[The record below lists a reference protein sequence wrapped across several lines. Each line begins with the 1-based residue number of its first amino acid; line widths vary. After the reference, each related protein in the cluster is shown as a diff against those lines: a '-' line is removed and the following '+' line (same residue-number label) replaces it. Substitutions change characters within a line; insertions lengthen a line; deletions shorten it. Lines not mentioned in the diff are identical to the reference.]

1 MSDLRLLSRDW
12 RRLQSAAAF
21 TLACERVGG
30 SPRKGLFR
38 RRRIDSWT
46 RWKNRAAHNIEVGT
60 SCVVRSA
67 LTTEFVASS
76 PIRRPPRSCELP
88 TPVRVGPVQ
97 FFHAHLLQK
106 IDALGAH
113 ILDHRQ
119 FVPVLLERYAYHRE
133 AEAAAITRDRI
144 KVEKIGFIHQTFG
157 LRLDR
162 KVTVPIL
169 DQMLFVAPSPTRH
182 VRGNVS
188 LATEIG

>member
-1 MSDLRLLSRDW
+1 MRHEIGVDDGISRVITHPK
-12 RRLQSAAAF
+12 AAEVMRTPDAG
-21 TLACERVGG
+21 ESG
-30 SPRKGLFR
+30 
-38 RRRIDSWT
+38 
-46 RWKNRAAHNIEVGT
+46 AHPDFLNT
-60 SCVVRSA
+60 
-67 LTTEFVASS
+67 
-76 PIRRPPRSCELP
+76 
-88 TPVRVGPVQ
+88 
-97 FFHAHLLQK
+97 HLLQK

-133 AEAAAITRDRI
+133 AQAAAIARDRI
-144 KVEKIGFIHQTFG
+144 KVEEIGFIHQTFG

-169 DQMLFVAPSPTRH
+169 DQMLLVAPSPTRH